1 LGYTAHE
8 HCRPADDEA
17 PPKDKPL
24 FWMGSSLK
32 DLSAFPLEVRRVM
45 GFALRQAQQGGK
57 HVHAKPLKGFK
68 GAGVL
73 EVVADHATDTYRG
86 VYTVKFAGAV
96 YVLHAF
102 QKKSKSGIKTPKAE
116 LDLVGRRLR
125 LAKEHYEAWIEAQDP
140 DAGGGDAG

>member
-1 LGYTAHE
+1 MSDSNPPTDE
-8 HCRPADDEA
+8 ETPPDDR
-17 PPKDKPL
+17 PL
-24 FWMGSSLK
+24 FWMGSSRK
-32 DLSAFPLEVRRVM
+32 DLSDFPLEVKRVV

-96 YVLHAF
+96 YTLHAF
-102 QKKSKSGIKTPKAE
+102 QKKSKSGIKTPKAD
-116 LDLVGRRLR
+116 LDLIERRLR
-125 LAKEHYEAWIEAQDP
+125 QAKEHYEAWIEAQEADT
-140 DAGGGDAG
+140 GGGDAE